1 MKRLF
6 ILAIIIFFGYMSF
19 GQGVSFSYLIPKNG
33 YLSAPVSP
41 FSVRGIGLGNKIGVE
56 TGATLYSI
64 PGLAMEKLPFEYEKP
79 LTGPHYALLVP
90 MELFFK
96 IPLGPMQ
103 IKLLGGGFG
112 WWNINTRI
120 NEGNMDRAFRDYEG
134 WEVLNSDF
142 KLEDQLGLGWMAGI
156 EFEFKVNDNFSITAE
171 SQYLKGAASSHLSG
185 SYTGG
190 TTASGIQTKAIDLE
204 DTAILLEGIEFSIGV
219 KFSK

>member
-6 ILAIIIFFGYMSF
+6 ILALCLFLSYISF
-19 GQGVSFSYLIPKNG
+19 AQGVSFSYLIPKNG

-41 FSVRGIGLGNKIGVE
+41 FSVRGIGLGNKLGIE

-64 PGLAMEKLPFEYEKP
+64 PGLAMEKLPFEYNKP

-96 IPLGPMQ
+96 IPLGPVQ
-103 IKLLGGGFG
+103 IKLLGGGFA

-134 WEVLNSDF
+134 WDVLNTHF
-142 KLEDQLGLGWMAGI
+142 KLEEKLGLGWMAGI
-156 EFEFKVNDNFSITAE
+156 EFEFKINNNLSLTAE
-171 SQYLKGAASSHLSG
+171 SQYLKGAASSQLSG
-185 SYTGG
+185 DYTGG
-190 TTASGIQTKAIDLE
+190 SGSTGIQTKALDLE
-204 DTAILLEGIEFSIGV
+204 DTAILLEGLEISLGV

>member
-1 MKRLF
+1 
-6 ILAIIIFFGYMSF
+6 
-19 GQGVSFSYLIPKNG
+19 
-33 YLSAPVSP
+33 
-41 FSVRGIGLGNKIGVE
+41 
-56 TGATLYSI
+56 
-64 PGLAMEKLPFEYEKP
+64 
-79 LTGPHYALLVP
+79 
-90 MELFFK
+90 
-96 IPLGPMQ
+96 
-103 IKLLGGGFG
+103 
-112 WWNINTRI
+112 
-120 NEGNMDRAFRDYEG
+120 MDRAFRDYEG

-156 EFEFKVNDNFSITAE
+156 EFEFKVNDNFFITAE